1 MLGVVTQGDK
11 TCAATE
17 DALGTSSE
25 TGVFALLCDLSN
37 MVTSDVIQIRLK
49 VKVRASGTG
58 STARTVAYAQYSGAQ
73 TEPTDVV
80 LGPVPS
86 ALEVTATI
94 KQTGTG
100 AGGYKVVPWSLVRI
114 G

>member
-11 TCAATE
+11 TCTAAE
-17 DALGTSSE
+17 DTLGTSSE
-25 TGVFALLCDLSN
+25 SGVFALLCDFSN
-37 MVTSDVIQIRLK
+37 MVASDVIQIRLK
-49 VKVRASGTG
+49 VKVRSTG
-58 STARTVAYAQYSGAQ
+58 AGATARTVAYAQYSGAP
-73 TEPTDVV
+73 TDPTDVV

-86 ALEVTATI
+86 ALEITATI

-100 AGGYKVVPWSLVRI
+100 VGSYKVVPWSLVRI